1 MSRERFTVK
10 RRAML
15 AVTGAT
21 LLLSTGCGLGG
32 SSSAPAA
39 VSITPAN
46 GAADGRPDQPIIVKA
61 AKGTLRDVT
70 VRADGG
76 QVAGTFDKGHVQWT
90 STGTLKPATKYTVTA
105 TAKNAGGKTT
115 TASSAFQTL
124 TPKRTFGIAD
134 ITPMPGETVGVGM
147 PLIVKFSDP
156 VHNKAN
162 VERALQVTS
171 TKPAEGAWRWHGD
184 QEAVYRTK
192 DYWQPHQTVTF
203 TARLTGVRGA
213 VDTYGTKDYTRSYTI
228 GASHISTVDVKAH
241 RMTVTVDGRTAKTA
255 PISAGK
261 GGARK
266 YTTTNGVHAVMG
278 KQSPVTMTSGW
289 MGVTDKSD
297 PNYYSLTVYQAVQIS
312 SSGEYVHS
320 APWSVG
326 SQGQANV
333 SHGCVNAPPSFAKW
347 FYDLSNRGDV
357 VKVTGTDRELE
368 PDNGYG
374 YWQLSWDDWR
384 KGSALR

>member
-1 MSRERFTVK
+1 MK
-10 RRAML
+10 RRVML
-15 AVTGAT
+15 VVTGAT
-21 LLLSTGCGLGG
+21 LLLSTTGCGLGG
-32 SSSAPAA
+32 SSSSPAT
-39 VSITPAN
+39 VTITPVN
-46 GAADGRPDQPIIVKA
+46 GAADSRPDQPIVVKA
-61 AKGTLRDVT
+61 AKGRLRDVT
-70 VRADGG
+70 VRDAGG

-90 STGTLKPATKYTVTA
+90 SAGTLKPATKYTVTA
-105 TAKNAGGKTT
+105 TAKNSGGKTT
-115 TASSAFQTL
+115 TANSAFQTL
-124 TPKRTFGIAD
+124 TPKQTFGVAD

-156 VHNKAN
+156 VYNKAN
-162 VERALQVTS
+162 VERALSVTS
-171 TKPAEGAWRWHGD
+171 SKHAEGAWHWFGN

-203 TARLTGVRGA
+203 TAHLAGVRGA
-213 VDTYGTKDYTRSYTI
+213 QDTYGTKDYSRSFTI
-228 GASHISTVDVKAH
+228 GDSHISAVDVKTH
-241 RMTVTVDGRTAKTA
+241 QMTVAVDGRTVKTA
-255 PISAGK
+255 AISAGK
-261 GGARK
+261 GGERK

-289 MGVTDKSD
+289 MGVTDTSN

-326 SQGQANV
+326 SQGRENV

-347 FYDLSNRGDV
+347 FYDLSNRGDI

-368 PDNGYG
+368 PDNGFG
-374 YWQLSWDDWR
+374 YWQLSWADWV
-384 KGSALR
+384 KGSALH

>member
-1 MSRERFTVK
+1 MKPRV
-10 RRAML
+10 ML

-21 LLLSTGCGLGG
+21 LLLSAGCGLGG
-32 SSSAPAA
+32 SSSPAT
-39 VSITPAN
+39 VTITPAN
-46 GAADGRPDQPIIVKA
+46 GAAGSRPDQPVVVKA
-61 AKGTLRDVT
+61 AHGTLRDVT
-70 VRADGG
+70 VRSAGG
-76 QVAGTFDKGHVQWT
+76 RVAGTYDKRHAQWT
-90 STGTLKPATKYTVTA
+90 SAGTLTPATKYTVTA
-105 TAKNAGGKTT
+105 TARNSGGKTT
-115 TASSAFQTL
+115 TATSAFQTL
-124 TPKRTFGIAD
+124 TPERTFGIAD

-156 VHNKAN
+156 VYNKAN
-162 VERALQVTS
+162 VERALRVTS
-171 TKPAEGAWRWHGD
+171 TRPAEGAWHWFGN

-192 DYWQPHQTVTF
+192 DYWQPHQTVTL
-203 TARLTGVRGA
+203 TARLAGVRGA
-213 VDTYGTKDYTRSYTI
+213 QDTYGTKDYSRSFTI
-228 GASHISTVDVKAH
+228 GDSHVSTVDVKTH
-241 RMTVTVDGRTAKTA
+241 RMTVTVDGRTVKTV

-261 GGARK
+261 GGERK

-289 MGVTDKSD
+289 MGVTDQSD

-326 SQGQANV
+326 SQGRENV

-347 FYDLSNRGDV
+347 FYDLSNRGDI

-368 PDNGYG
+368 SDNGYG
-374 YWQLSWDDWR
+374 YWQLSWADWV